1 MSGNMWFDI
10 LKEDDLYNQRVME
23 ITKKSL
29 EAIFTSVILE
39 ENTSSAYK
47 LAPEWDAESDYSF
60 YIGAEKTYNESS
72 IVLHLRFLYD
82 MDESKFIFCDVFI
95 NQSGGDWDRIKL
107 ENKYDLTDLIN
118 VVKELD
124 KQIKRHGRYSLMNT
138 LDFDEIFWKGYDV
151 V

>member
-1 MSGNMWFDI
+1 MWFDI

-29 EAIFTSVILE
+29 EAIFTRVILE
-39 ENTSSAYK
+39 ENTSYAYK
-47 LAPEWDAESDYSF
+47 LAPEVQENYYSF

-72 IVLHLRFLYD
+72 FVLNLRFLYD
-82 MDESKFIFCDVFI
+82 MDESKFIYCNVFI
-95 NQSGGDWDRIKL
+95 NQSDGSWERIKL

-118 VVKELD
+118 VVKEFD
-124 KQIKRHGRYSLMNT
+124 RWIKRHGRYPLINT
-138 LDFDEIFWKGYDV
+138 SDFDKIFWKGYDV